1 MYEFLCL
8 GCSTNYV
15 GKTERT
21 VYKRN
26 VEHAW
31 NDKDSVINIHLNG
44 CNGVQH
50 VFNIARL
57 TPSLISDS
65 IVDEVHDPRTSRIN
79 LVQMQLLIIRIGM
92 FFFLKKQLKSKKRN
106 RF

>member
-1 MYEFLCL
+1 MNLCVSDAVLITL
-8 GCSTNYV
+8 GKLRELYTKEMLNM
-15 GKTERT
+15 
-21 VYKRN
+21 
-26 VEHAW
+26 
-31 NDKDSVINIHLNG
+31 LNG

-50 VFNIARL
+50 MFNIARL

-79 LVQMQLLIIRIGM
+79 LVQMQLLVIRIGI
-92 FFFLKKQLKSKKRN
+92 FFFLKKQLKLKKRN